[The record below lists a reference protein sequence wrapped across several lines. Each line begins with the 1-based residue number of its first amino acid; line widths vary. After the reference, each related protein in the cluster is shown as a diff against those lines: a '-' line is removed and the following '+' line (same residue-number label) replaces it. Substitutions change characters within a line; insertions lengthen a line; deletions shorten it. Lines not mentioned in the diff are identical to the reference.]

1 MTAASRPPGALRAFR
16 LLVGWDWAREA
27 RRMDTILSMVVIS
40 LLTLFVFSF
49 AIPPTREVLVET
61 RGGIVWVTFILAGV
75 IGIDRAF
82 RADGDGRV
90 LEGLLLAPVSRTVVY
105 YARVASTFLFVTCM
119 EGVTLILFLVLFDQS
134 LDLPGLAA
142 VVLAGL
148 AATLG
153 LVELGVLLSAMTWS
167 LRGGEVLLRVLLF
180 PLLVP
185 LVAAA
190 VAVTNDAFAGRP
202 PRAEPLGVIAAFDL
216 VFLGAGQLLFEH
228 VVQDMEGGR

>member
-1 MTAASRPPGALRAFR
+1 LRAFW

-27 RRMDTILSMVVIS
+27 KRMDTILSMVVIA

-61 RGGIVWVTFILAGV
+61 RGGIVWVTFLLAGV

-90 LEGLLLAPVSRTVVY
+90 LEGLLLAPVGRTVIY
-105 YARVASTFLFVTCM
+105 YARVASTLLFVTCM
-119 EGVTLILFLVLFDQS
+119 EVVTLILFLVLFDQS

-142 VVLAGL
+142 VSLAGL
-148 AATLG
+148 AATL
-153 LVELGVLLSAMTWS
+153 VSAMTWS
-167 LRGGEVLLRVLLF
+167 LRGGEVLMRILLF

-190 VAVTNDAFAGRP
+190 VAVTNDAFAGRA
-202 PRAEPLGVIAAFDL
+202 PRAEPLGVICAFDL

-228 VVQDMEGGR
+228 VVQDVEGGP